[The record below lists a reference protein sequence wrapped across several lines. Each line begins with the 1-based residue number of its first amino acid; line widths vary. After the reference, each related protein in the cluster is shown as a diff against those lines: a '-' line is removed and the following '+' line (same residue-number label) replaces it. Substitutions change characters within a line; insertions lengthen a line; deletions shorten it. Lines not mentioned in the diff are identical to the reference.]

1 MDKFRGVLFLLIV
14 IIIST
19 IAFGADPPEDEDPY
33 AVEEGGTPEGEEK
46 TFEVQVSDPE
56 NIPNAVYSAATD
68 EEEASLDVT
77 EVEEAVAVDNYQ
89 GQLTGDGW
97 GASARYSNAIF
108 DKNGIYQA
116 TITGI
121 AAGASYYIISTA
133 GDHVLRYTASEEES
147 SSRKIVIDAGAETWI
162 TVIMEEGDTIESGT
176 TKADMPYIF
185 TAQENK
191 AMYSYN
197 SDQIIFF
204 LNGSFFYE

>member
-1 MDKFRGVLFLLIV
+1 MFFEKRGLIFGFIILLLSFIF
-14 IIIST
+14 ISAAT
-19 IAFGADPPEDEDPY
+19 IDDETTDS
-33 AVEEGGTPEGEEK
+33 GSPEGEEK
-46 TFEVQVSDPE
+46 TFEVPVSDPE
-56 NIPNAVYSAATD
+56 NIPNAVYNAATD

-121 AAGASYYIISTA
+121 AAGASYYIISA

>member
-1 MDKFRGVLFLLIV
+1 MKRMIFLILVTLVLSSLIFV
-14 IIIST
+14 TSENHDG
-19 IAFGADPPEDEDPY
+19 FD
-33 AVEEGGTPEGEEK
+33 EGGG
-46 TFEVQVSDPE
+46 
-56 NIPNAVYSAATD
+56 
-68 EEEASLDVT
+68 
-77 EVEEAVAVDNYQ
+77 AVDNYQ

-97 GASARYSNAIF
+97 GASATYNDAIF
-108 DKNGIYQA
+108 DRNGIYQA

-133 GDHVLRYTASEEES
+133 GDHVLRYTASEKES